1 MTALFRGYFFSN
13 VLEQLHAV
21 HNTSCTRSMWSFYL
35 TPPRLPSDT
44 YMDNQNNT
52 APEALL
58 SMPLMLPGSSEG
70 GLDMANDRVNT
81 TRQLDVQTSQSIRLD
96 DLGPMVVNSDGV
108 SRLLCHGLD
117 MVHKY

>member
-1 MTALFRGYFFSN
+1 
-13 VLEQLHAV
+13 
-21 HNTSCTRSMWSFYL
+21 
-35 TPPRLPSDT
+35 
-44 YMDNQNNT
+44 MDNQNNT